1 VSKAPISESIRY
13 DCGDSLWSTCD
24 HGCEQTRI
32 VSAAHTDGICHEEH
46 RFSRPCHIEACA
58 RSDPCLVPFLIHT
71 VVGLQGIS
79 VSKWTGSS
87 ENTFVS
93 ALTSVARALN
103 PLETFGEGDVNVL
116 LAIPWHVDEDDP
128 DQGTHVSKPIGTKI
142 ILEISIFNNLS
153 NPPSGATSTVTS
165 DTDDSSVKG
174 ILWNITE
181 RIKTRLPDTICNS
194 DDMYTL
200 AKRTLSIKKRVL
212 ESQLFIGSLIHEME
226 RIELSDPIS
235 AATSMFSPLFHTVS
249 LESENESRVVSSWTI
264 QTTIDDQIN
273 YFVSEAI
280 EKVFAECNDINLTAV
295 NLTFSQIGTAQAN
308 LAYNVK
314 LHSCRVVDDDL
325 FFNPDISLDT
335 ARVYV

>member
-1 VSKAPISESIRY
+1 
-13 DCGDSLWSTCD
+13 
-24 HGCEQTRI
+24 
-32 VSAAHTDGICHEEH
+32 
-46 RFSRPCHIEACA
+46 
-58 RSDPCLVPFLIHT
+58 
-71 VVGLQGIS
+71 
-79 VSKWTGSS
+79 
-87 ENTFVS
+87 
-93 ALTSVARALN
+93 VARALN

-153 NPPSGATSTVTS
+153 NATSTVTS

-280 EKVFAECNDINLTAV
+280 EKIFAECNDINLTAV

-325 FFNPDISLDT
+325 FLNPDISLDT